1 MPVRARRR
9 PGSPTT
15 FGIPAIS
22 TGDIFRANI
31 KNETPLGLQVKEVLA
46 SGGYVTDEITN
57 AIVRDR
63 LFEDDAEQGFLL
75 DGFPRTAAQVETLDA
90 ILAEHGHQLEA
101 VLELTV
107 DDEAVVQRLLKRAEI
122 EGREDDTEEVIR
134 ERQAIY
140 RRETAPLTEVYSAR
154 GLLRAGRRH
163 GFGRRGLHPH
173 LRGPRRGCSL
183 LMFGRSRIDTK
194 TPDQI
199 LRMRKAGLVVGQT
212 LQLMAQTVRPGM
224 TTKQLDE
231 LAEEHIRGCGA
242 TPSFLGYHGFTG
254 SLCTSVNDEVV
265 HGIPGRAGAGRG

>member
-1 MPVRARRR
+1 MRLIILGP
-9 PGSPTT
+9 PGAGKGTQAAKIAEK

-90 ILAEHGHQLEA
+90 ILAEHGHALDA

-107 DDEAVVQRLLKRAEI
+107 DSEAVVQRLLKRAEI

-154 GLLRAGRRH
+154 
-163 GFGRRGLHPH
+163 
-173 LRGPRRGCSL
+173 SL
-183 LMFGRSRIDTK
+183 LVQVDGMGSVDDVFTRISEALEGVARS
-194 TPDQI
+194 
-199 LRMRKAGLVVGQT
+199 
-212 LQLMAQTVRPGM
+212 
-224 TTKQLDE
+224 
-231 LAEEHIRGCGA
+231 
-242 TPSFLGYHGFTG
+242 
-254 SLCTSVNDEVV
+254 
-265 HGIPGRAGAGRG
+265 

>member
-1 MPVRARRR
+1 MRLIILGP
-9 PGSPTT
+9 PGAGKGTQAAKIADK

-75 DGFPRTAAQVETLDA
+75 DGFPRTAAQVDTLDA

-107 DDEAVVQRLLKRAEI
+107 DSEAVVQRLLKRAEI

-140 RRETAPLTEVYSAR
+140 RRETAPLTDVYSDR
-154 GLLRAGRRH
+154 GLLVQV
-163 GFGRRGLHPH
+163 
-173 LRGPRRGCSL
+173 
-183 LMFGRSRIDTK
+183 D
-194 TPDQI
+194 
-199 LRMRKAGLVVGQT
+199 
-212 LQLMAQTVRPGM
+212 GM
-224 TTKQLDE
+224 
-231 LAEEHIRGCGA
+231 
-242 TPSFLGYHGFTG
+242 G
-254 SLCTSVNDEVV
+254 SVDEVFDR
-265 HGIPGRAGAGRG
+265 ISTALAGVARS